1 MKYSNKSFKYSIQRI
16 MGHKPGIKDQLSS
29 KLITRWAIILAV
41 LGAIATGATA
51 IYTVSFADQR
61 QLDESSPTRPP
72 SPAIKAVTALGRLEP
87 EGEVIQLSASNSLQ
101 GAKVAQLLV
110 SQGDQVREK
119 QVIAVLDSRDRL
131 QAALERSQKQVKV
144 AQANLEKVR
153 AGAKLGAIGAQEAT
167 IKRLK
172 AELDGE
178 KTAQQTTVTR
188 LQTQLL
194 EARQAQDAIIRRL
207 EAELRSV
214 QTDFERYQ
222 KLAQDGA
229 IPATELDT
237 RRLKVE
243 TAIEQLSEAQANRN
257 QALTTLSE
265 QLKEAEA
272 NRDKTTAVLEEQIN
286 EATATLAQIKEVRP
300 VDIQQAEAEVES
312 SLAAVGEAQADLE
325 LAYVRAPVA
334 GRILKI
340 NTLAGESINEQE
352 GIAELGQ
359 TDQMVVIAEVYESDI
374 SKVRLGQRVTVT
386 SEGKSFE
393 GELRGNVSQIGLRI
407 GKKDIL
413 DTDPASAVDARVVE
427 VNIRLNPEDSKRVS
441 SLTNSKVI
449 VEILL

>member
-1 MKYSNKSFKYSIQRI
+1 
-16 MGHKPGIKDQLSS
+16 MGHKPGIKVQLSS

-51 IYTVSFADQR
+51 IYTVSLADQR
-61 QLDESSPTRPP
+61 QLEESSPTRPP

-119 QVIAVLDSRDRL
+119 QVIAVLDNRDRL

-178 KTAQQTTVTR
+178 KTAQQTTVAR

-229 IPATELDT
+229 IPTTELDT

-265 QLKEAEA
+265 QLK
-272 NRDKTTAVLEEQIN
+272 
-286 EATATLAQIKEVRP
+286 
-300 VDIQQAEAEVES
+300 QA
-312 SLAAVGEAQADLE
+312 
-325 LAYVRAPVA
+325 
-334 GRILKI
+334 
-340 NTLAGESINEQE
+340 
-352 GIAELGQ
+352 
-359 TDQMVVIAEVYESDI
+359 
-374 SKVRLGQRVTVT
+374 
-386 SEGKSFE
+386 
-393 GELRGNVSQIGLRI
+393 
-407 GKKDIL
+407 
-413 DTDPASAVDARVVE
+413 
-427 VNIRLNPEDSKRVS
+427 
-441 SLTNSKVI
+441 
-449 VEILL
+449 